1 MTNISSSGVSSF
13 ATLPASS
20 SLLPQRRTLRTS
32 EKLTQRPS
40 TPTCLTRRKLA
51 TAHPPPLPEECESV
65 ITPVGCSSMLGEAQ
79 EVGDPPGEWSMHPT
93 PDHLLTKTPPSFPH
107 LSRQCVTV
115 TLSQHELTNPRD
127 TQRNA
132 LVSASKKIQ
141 PPPAPTTHHHFP
153 LPYAAP

>member
-79 EVGDPPGEWSMHPT
+79 EVGDPP
-93 PDHLLTKTPPSFPH
+93 D
-107 LSRQCVTV
+107 
-115 TLSQHELTNPRD
+115 
-127 TQRNA
+127 
-132 LVSASKKIQ
+132 SA
-141 PPPAPTTHHHFP
+141 
-153 LPYAAP
+153 